1 MSKMSEMA
9 ATIEELRTA
18 AAADRLR
25 KMFGEFREGLVLTP
39 GETVEGIE
47 IHEMR
52 GGTAMNENIGQMMP
66 IKATPYEHQKKA
78 FAFAMGLFQEGG
90 DATTPSGKG
99 GKGCALL
106 MEM

>member
-1 MSKMSEMA
+1 MSKMEQ
-9 ATIEELRTA
+9 TVEDLRTA

-52 GGTAMNENIGQMMP
+52 GDGNE
-66 IKATPYEHQKKA
+66 
-78 FAFAMGLFQEGG
+78 
-90 DATTPSGKG
+90 
-99 GKGCALL
+99 
-106 MEM
+106 